1 MRAGILGGLAVVA
14 GLSLTSRV
22 EAQTPFQKGDNYIG
36 PSVSLS
42 TYGSAFAI
50 GGNFEHA
57 LKEHIGIGAAAQ
69 YYSYGCGIAD
79 CNFRVITLAGTLA
92 YHFDVKNEKVDLFAG
107 GALGTNIVSCSAS
120 GFDCNDAFGHSL
132 VIGGFGGVRYFMKEN
147 LALVGRVG
155 YGVGYLSAGID
166 FKF

>member
-14 GLSLTSRV
+14 VFGLASTA
-22 EAQTPFQKGDNYIG
+22 EAQSPFAKGDNYIG

-42 TYGSAFAI
+42 TYGSSIAI

-57 LKEHIGIGAAAQ
+57 IKDHVGIGASAQ

-79 CNFRVITLAGTLA
+79 CNFRVITLAGTVA
-92 YHFDVKNEKVDLFAG
+92 YHFDVHNEKVDLFAG
-107 GALGTNIVSCSAS
+107 GAVGTNIVSCSAS
-120 GFDCNDAFGHSL
+120 GIDCNDAFGHSL
-132 VIGGFGGVRYFMKEN
+132 VIGGFGGVRYYLKDN
-147 LALVGRVG
+147 LALVARAG
-155 YGVGYLSAGID
+155 YGVGYLTAGVD